1 MTSLEL
7 FPPVD
12 HNPKVPTE
20 WGSGKLKEN
29 INAWNRGQ
37 GEPTWHYT
45 GKPVNQDYSLTQLK
59 LSNIRSN
66 DELIPRPQVMEM
78 GDLMINKDFPAEHPY
93 SSHIPRYAVF
103 PTFQSPEDA
112 KRGVQARREQ
122 PINAEMPATTY
133 DVQIVHKTKGYGDRR
148 EIQYVPKESEKLALE
163 WSGEEGFHQ
172 LVKAKGGRQQYYPTP
187 LKVVCPNL
195 QDRADKLSDKSAN
208 ALRNIERNQ
217 WQTTYDLNNTG
228 LGPLNPM
235 KLDNLDDKR
244 RAMDIYGV
252 EDNKLYPRSTNTFDP
267 PRPFEGRIA
276 RSIIPRP
283 PPQKPNPTEDENTD
297 YVPRKTLRE
306 REEHRLWNGTEYVN
320 LPDTNEEQNRHMQRL
335 RWKELDD
342 VAHPRPNLEGVSQ
355 QKERQP
361 ADNIPCPPVVGV
373 PQDTAENYLQSTKQ
387 RQDETFQQVEA
398 QNRYAVL
405 ELEKPH
411 HEISALNHKMQKVH
425 EGEKPRTFYGH
436 EGKYN
441 EERAGLYKTSYIPEV
456 LAHSMNDLETSGPEI
471 MNTMHSHVDAAY
483 LPTQLSRDM
492 KDAFRGVR
500 TLSLSQPNLA
510 GDRRESR
517 EVILPHNELK
527 NVQKRILQPTVENA
541 RVKVQ
546 EGETVLTESNM
557 GDSFNTHKF
566 LQDYKITP
574 AARNEPLNLMSVEN
588 SKLKNVRSAAELRN
602 RNGLS
607 KSVSFSDSVTIA
619 SSREDGKFRTFSAA
633 MAEGKENKAGDK
645 ANTTQYLSTQAE
657 YRKDNEGSARRPQP
671 TFLMPEPAPVIKES
685 TQMTNDVELSPRRP
699 RRRPFST
706 TDTEYR
712 DEFGSLSSNF
722 APSNLRHSYT
732 FQTAYESQFPKYH
745 HISYKSDDRFKWE
758 PGHGVPRP
766 QSTLLAIQ
774 DHFSKSD
781 IRRNFHGQFREQNP
795 DLRMNIISGKK
806 HVFDGMNAQVLHG

>member
-1 MTSLEL
+1 MTSLEF

-37 GEPTWHYT
+37 GEPTWHYK
-45 GKPVNQDYSLTQLK
+45 GKPVNQDYTLTQLK

-66 DELIPRPQVMEM
+66 DELIPRPQVMKM
-78 GDLMINKDFPAEHPY
+78 GEIMINKDFPAEHPY
-93 SSHIPRYAVF
+93 SSHMSRYAVF

-112 KRGVQARREQ
+112 KRGIQARREQ
-122 PINAEMPATTY
+122 PINAEMPATAF
-133 DVQIVHKTKGYGDRR
+133 DVQIIHKTKGYGDRR
-148 EIQYVPKESEKLALE
+148 ELQYFPKESEKVGLE
-163 WSGEEGFHQ
+163 WKGEDGFHQ
-172 LVKAKGGRQQYYPTP
+172 LVKAHGGRQQYYPTP
-187 LKVVCPNL
+187 PKVVCPNL
-195 QDRADKLSDKSAN
+195 QDRAEKITERSAN
-208 ALRNIERNQ
+208 AMRNLERNH

-235 KLDNLDDKR
+235 KLDNLDDKK
-244 RAMDIYGV
+244 RAMDVYGV
-252 EDNKLYPRSTNTFDP
+252 EDNKLYPRSINTFDP

-283 PPQKPNPTEDENTD
+283 PPQKTNSDEDENTD
-297 YVPRKTLRE
+297 YIPRKTLRE

-320 LPDTNEEQNRHMQRL
+320 LPDTTEEQNQHMLAL
-335 RWKELDD
+335 RWKEMNDT
-342 VAHPRPNLEGVSQ
+342 AHPDPNLGVVSQ
-355 QKERQP
+355 QMERQP
-361 ADNIPCPPVVGV
+361 SENIPCPPVVGV
-373 PQDTAENYLQSTKQ
+373 PPDTAENYLQTTKQ
-387 RQDETFQQVEA
+387 RQDEIFQQVEA
-398 QNRYAVL
+398 QNRFAVL
-405 ELEKPH
+405 ELEKPSH
-411 HEISALNHKMQKVH
+411 VITTLNHKMQKVH
-425 EGEKPRTFYGH
+425 ETEKPRTFYGH

-441 EERAGLYKTSYIPEV
+441 EERAGVYKTSYSPEV

-471 MNTMHSHVDAAY
+471 MNTMHSHEDAAY

-510 GDRRESR
+510 GDRRETR

-541 RVKVQ
+541 RVKIQ
-546 EGETVLTESNM
+546 EGETILKESNM
-557 GDSFNTHKF
+557 GDSYNTHKF
-566 LQDYKITP
+566 LQDYKITQ
-574 AARNEPLNLMSVEN
+574 AGRNEPLNLMSVEN

-602 RNGLS
+602 RNGMS
-607 KSVSFSDSVTIA
+607 KSVSFSDSVTVA

-633 MAEGKENKAGDK
+633 MADGKETKADDK

-657 YRKDNEGSARRPQP
+657 YRKNNETSLRRPQP
-671 TFLMPEPAPVIKES
+671 TFLMPDPPPVIKENPAD
-685 TQMTNDVELSPRRP
+685 TTEPMTSPRRP

-712 DEFGSLSSNF
+712 DEFGSLSSNV
-722 APSNLRHSYT
+722 APTNLRHSYT

-745 HISYKSDDRFKWE
+745 HIGYKSDDRFNWE

-766 QSTLLAIQ
+766 QSTLLQIQ
-774 DHFSKSD
+774 DSFSKTD
-781 IRRNFHGQFREQNP
+781 IRRNFHSQFKENNP
-795 DLRMNIISGKK
+795 DLRMNIIQGKK
-806 HVFDGMNAQVLHG
+806 HVFDGMDAQVLHG